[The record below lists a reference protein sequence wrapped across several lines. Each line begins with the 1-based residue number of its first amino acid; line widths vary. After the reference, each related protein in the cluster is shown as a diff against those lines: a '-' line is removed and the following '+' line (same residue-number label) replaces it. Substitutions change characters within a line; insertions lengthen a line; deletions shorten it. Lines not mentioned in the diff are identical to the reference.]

1 MDAKNLVGTTL
12 DSRYDITRIIGQG
25 GMGAVYEAQHSG
37 TGRRVAV
44 KVISTGDLTKDAAL
58 VGRFQREAK
67 AAGAVDTQHICQVI
81 DTGTDSGTGWPF
93 MVMEYMVGEDVQQLL
108 RRVGPLA
115 SDIALRIV
123 AQSCV
128 GLQKAH
134 DAGVIHRDIKP
145 ANLFLAKND
154 SSAVVVKLLDFGIA
168 KVKMEHASEVGD
180 AGLTRTG
187 TMLGSPLYMSPEQAR
202 GVKTIDHRADI
213 WSLGIVLYEL
223 LTGRTPYHHIEAL
236 GELIIA
242 ICSEPP
248 RPVQDFASWVTPEVA
263 AVVHKALKANASER
277 FQSAAEMLDAIKPL
291 LQGGMSLEE
300 SQLVSLSETHKQMVA
315 KRLTMPPPASTS
327 PSMPPPQVA
336 AQSVPP
342 PALTQEGAGTTG
354 GVSAP
359 TERRPQA
366 PQKSNVTMIIA
377 GAALSVAVLGGLGLK
392 FMGGAPDANNASNAT
407 PPVTALATNTATST
421 AGAATVVPTILPAPD
436 PNAETRTVKLV
447 IIPDEAEVK
456 VDGAAVKVKKGAV
469 EISGKPGS
477 VHKVTVTV
485 GKESIE
491 EEVVVTDSGA
501 LPPKLELE
509 PKKSTGGGAKPAT
522 TGATPSTAA
531 PTTPKG
537 IDTSFQ

>member
-12 DSRYDITRIIGQG
+12 DSRYDISRIIGQG
-25 GMGAVYEAQHSG
+25 GMGAVYEAHHTG

-58 VGRFQREAK
+58 VSRFQREAK

-81 DTGTDSGTGWPF
+81 DTGTDSGTGWPY

-134 DAGVIHRDIKP
+134 DAGVVHRDIKP

-213 WSLGIVLYEL
+213 WSLGVVLYEL
-223 LTGRTPYHHIEAL
+223 LTGRTPFHHIDAL

-263 AVVHKALKANASER
+263 AVVHKALKANVADR

-300 SQLVSLSETHKQMVA
+300 GQLVSLSDTHKQMVA
-315 KRLTMPPPASTS
+315 KRLTMPPP
-327 PSMPPPQVA
+327 PGPNSMPPPQVS

-366 PQKSNVTMIIA
+366 PQKSNVTMIVV

-392 FMGGAPDANNASNAT
+392 LMGGSTDGANASNTT
-407 PPVTALATNTATST
+407 PPVTALATNTSTATSAPAT
-421 AGAATVVPTILPAPD
+421 AVPTIAPATD
-436 PNAETRTVKLV
+436 TNAETRTVKLV

-456 VDGAAVKVKKGAV
+456 VDGLSVKVKKGAV
-469 EISGKPGS
+469 EITGKPGT
-477 VHKVTVTV
+477 VHKVTLTL
-485 GKESIE
+485 GKDTIE

-509 PKKSTGGGAKPAT
+509 PKKGGGGGAKPLT
-522 TGATPSTAA
+522 TGAAPATAA